1 MHYYDPYAQRIAT
14 PGPFSFAIP
23 NEVLSRRDRWA
34 IKRAAKGERPR
45 YLRLLPGDL
54 SPVQRRY
61 QESCNSGRLEVRR
74 QRVAYAK
81 AVGDAL
87 VAAQRD
93 AALAAIDPPALP
105 SPAGLPPAAGV
116 ERTVWLTEMRRS
128 VANEAERERRRAAA
142 AAADAALTA
151 CELDIEAIDHLAA
164 VAMEAWAR
172 FAQTLFE
179 LHSDILLGR
188 NNTNPTLSLVRFT
201 ALQDPPALEPL
212 DFRPRRAEVSAAIAA
227 AGEPVPTDPEAELNN
242 QDETEPNNH
251 NEEEHDV

>member
-1 MHYYDPYAQRIAT
+1 MRYYDPYAQRTAS

-23 NEVLSRRDRWA
+23 NEVLSPRDKRA
-34 IKRAAKGERPR
+34 IKSAAKGERAR
-45 YLRLLPGDL
+45 YLRLPSDTL

-81 AVGDAL
+81 AMGDAL
-87 VAAQRD
+87 IAAQRD

-105 SPAGLPPAAGV
+105 APAALPPAGGV
-116 ERTVWLTEMRRS
+116 ERTVWLSQVRRS
-128 VANEAERERRRAAA
+128 AANEVERERRRAAA

-151 CELDIEAIDHLAA
+151 CELDVEAIDHLAA

-179 LHSDILLGR
+179 LHNNILLGK
-188 NNTNPTLSLVRFT
+188 NDTNPTLRLVRFT

-212 DFRPRRAEVSAAIAA
+212 NLRPPRPEAPAAIATA
-227 AGEPVPTDPEAELNN
+227 EEPAPMDPETQPDN
-242 QDETEPNNH
+242 QP
-251 NEEEHDV
+251 EEENDV